1 MSLCINPSCPKPD
14 DPDNARNRF
23 CESCGSD
30 LLIQGRYRVMRL
42 LSDKSGFG
50 KIYEASEGRTPKI
63 LKVLKENLNSDAKAV
78 ELFKQ
83 EAEVLGQLPHPGI
96 PDVDGY
102 FPYQSRTGIPLHCIV
117 MEKIEGSNLEEWM
130 EARGNQPISE
140 QQAIAWLKQLA
151 VLLKLVHD
159 KQYLHRDIKPSNVM
173 LRTPPQS
180 PPYQGGAAGSQF
192 PTYQGGAAGSQSP
205 PYQGGVVGG
214 QLVLIDFGTAREVTR
229 TYLAKIG
236 SGQGITAIVSSGYTA
251 PEQANGEARAQS
263 DFYSLGR
270 TFVFLLTGR
279 YPNTMYDARTDELN
293 WRSHTSGISLG
304 LLNLIDWLMASNP
317 YQRPADAQQILQRL
331 EELERQ
337 PSISSAETVNVVG
350 ALIPPQPS
358 PPQTTTLPPQVV
370 PAPQQDSGK
379 LPLLAFLTFLLVG
392 FGLLSLAAAVMF
404 SSDSTS
410 TSVRRSW
417 PKNAQIPQEK
427 GDVDY
432 FPYVEGTDS
441 QGRTAEFN
449 VAVLSREYK
458 WQFGSSYQVKHNDRL
473 IPLDALKS
481 ELEDEGIQR
490 IMENPSQI
498 ISVGTA
504 SCEGSQNQEERRAFE
519 RAKQIQLLGK
529 KLFSPVPTVRNY
541 RLLNLGQFRGESCN
555 SNQDETSYQ
564 RSVIIIGV
572 KQETPGVVLDEALRS
587 RLIKKPFGDFQ
598 IDDYSLGSADRFKTI
613 PSNLE

>member
-30 LLIQGRYRVMRL
+30 LLIQGRYRVIRL

-50 KIYEASEGRTPKI
+50 KIYEASEGGTPKI

-180 PPYQGGAAGSQF
+180 PPYQGGA
-192 PTYQGGAAGSQSP
+192 
-205 PYQGGVVGG
+205 VGG

-251 PEQANGEARAQS
+251 PEQANGEARVQS

-270 TFVFLLTGR
+270 TFVFLLTGQ

-317 YQRPADAQQILQRL
+317 HQRPSDAQQILQRL

-350 ALIPPQPS
+350 APIPPQPL
-358 PPQTTTLPPQVV
+358 PPQTTTLPPQVIA
-370 PAPQQDSGK
+370 APQQDSGK

-392 FGLLSLAAAVMF
+392 FGLLSLAAAVMLN
-404 SSDSTS
+404 SDSTSS

-529 KLFSPVPTVRNY
+529 KLFSQVPSVRNY

-598 IDDYSLGSADRFKTI
+598 IDDYSLGSTDKFKTI

>member
-14 DPDNARNRF
+14 DSANARNRF

-180 PPYQGGAAGSQF
+180 PS
-192 PTYQGGAAGSQSP
+192 S
-205 PYQGGVVGG
+205 QGGVVGG

-337 PSISSAETVNVVG
+337 PGISSAETVNVVG
-350 ALIPPQPS
+350 ALIPPQPL

-379 LPLLAFLTFLLVG
+379 LPLLAFLVFLLVG
-392 FGLLSLAAAVMF
+392 FGLLSLAAAVMI
-404 SSDSTS
+404 SSDSTSS

-529 KLFSPVPTVRNY
+529 KLFSPVPSVRNY

>member
-30 LLIQGRYRVMRL
+30 LLIQGRYRVIRL

-180 PPYQGGAAGSQF
+180 PPYQGGA
-192 PTYQGGAAGSQSP
+192 
-205 PYQGGVVGG
+205 VGG
-214 QLVLIDFGTAREVTR
+214 QLVLIDFGMAREVTR

-317 YQRPADAQQILQRL
+317 YQRPSDAQQILQRL

-350 ALIPPQPS
+350 APIPPQPL
-358 PPQTTTLPPQVV
+358 PPQTTTLPPQVIA
-370 PAPQQDSGK
+370 APQQDSGK

-392 FGLLSLAAAVMF
+392 FGLLSLAAAVMLN
-404 SSDSTS
+404 SDSTSS

-529 KLFSPVPTVRNY
+529 KLFSQVPSVRNY

-598 IDDYSLGSADRFKTI
+598 IDDYSLGSTDRFKTI